1 MRLASIAY
9 KTARGLAW
17 ANAIAKAAEGNPR
30 PLARRIVFRPVYKAV
45 NRIERHTF

>member
-1 MRLASIAY
+1 MRLTALAY

-30 PLARRIVFRPVYKAV
+30 PLARRLVFRPVYKAI
-45 NRIERHTF
+45 NRVERRTF